1 MIYLA
6 GPLFNQTQQDRIRK
20 VATILRNKD
29 NEVYV
34 PMEHTVDNA
43 YGLPNN
49 VWAKAVFDEDIR
61 ALEECD
67 TVVVCYDGLYSDSG
81 TAWEAGYAYAKEKE
95 IFVLCEETVIEASL
109 MMLNGAYCSIG
120 IKELEEYDFKKREK
134 KLYRVSQT

>member
-81 TAWEAGYAYAKEKE
+81 TAWEAGYAYAKGKK
-95 IFVLCEETVIEASL
+95 IFVLCEEGVPETSL
-109 MMLNGAYCSIG
+109 MVMNGSYCSMKIG
-120 IKELEEYDFKKREK
+120 ELGEYDFEKMEK
-134 KLYRVSQT
+134 KLYGANQT

>member
-49 VWAKAVFDEDIR
+49 VWAKAVFD
-61 ALEECD
+61 
-67 TVVVCYDGLYSDSG
+67 GLYSYCG
-81 TAWEAGYAYAKEKE
+81 TAWEAGYAYAKGKE
-95 IFVLCEETVIEASL
+95 IFVLCEETAIEASL

-120 IKELEEYDFKKREK
+120 MKELEGYDFEKREK
-134 KLYRVSQT
+134 KLYGVNQT

>member
-49 VWAKAVFDEDIR
+49 VWGKSRI
-61 ALEECD
+61 
-67 TVVVCYDGLYSDSG
+67 
-81 TAWEAGYAYAKEKE
+81 
-95 IFVLCEETVIEASL
+95 
-109 MMLNGAYCSIG
+109 
-120 IKELEEYDFKKREK
+120 
-134 KLYRVSQT
+134 